1 MLALASTYRTQRF
14 WLQLLGPFSSVALLL
29 AAIGLYGVI
38 SYSVTQR
45 THELGIRMALG
56 AQRSSVLRMVLA
68 DGLRLSLIGIAI
80 GLVAALGLTQ
90 LIDSLPV
97 DSQPDTALTYANKLY
112 GVTST
117 DPATFTAVAAVLLAV
132 ALLASYFPARRATR
146 VDPMQAL
153 RYE

>member
-1 MLALASTYRTQRF
+1 
-14 WLQLLGPFSSVALLL
+14 
-29 AAIGLYGVI
+29 
-38 SYSVTQR
+38 
-45 THELGIRMALG
+45 
-56 AQRSSVLRMVLA
+56 MVLA
-68 DGLRLSLIGIAI
+68 DGMRLSLIGIAI

-90 LIDSLPV
+90 FIDSQPV

-112 GVTST
+112 GVTPT

>member
-1 MLALASTYRTQRF
+1 
-14 WLQLLGPFSSVALLL
+14 
-29 AAIGLYGVI
+29 
-38 SYSVTQR
+38 
-45 THELGIRMALG
+45 
-56 AQRSSVLRMVLA
+56 MVLA
-68 DGLRLSLIGIAI
+68 DGMRLSLIGIAI

-90 LIDSLPV
+90 LIDSQPV